1 MQLNKK
7 TLIQSGG
14 GTGPMKPGN
23 RALVTVLIPAENFL
37 EDESRLLRFLFLA
50 WKEFFTSMGGRLDEE
65 VAQY

>member
-1 MQLNKK
+1 
-7 TLIQSGG
+7 
-14 GTGPMKPGN
+14 MKPGN